1 MLTFGILFSTVV
13 NAEVVA
19 KPLVFGISVLTSV
32 IFALRIVLV
41 AKLVKLGILS
51 SIVFIF
57 ALFSVFL
64 MTSFLT
70 TLLSLLKSAGTGT
83 NSSKS
88 N

>member
-1 MLTFGILFSTVV
+1 MAMISNFLFNFINLDVIVSFLDKIANIWYSTVV
-13 NAEVVA
+13 NVEVVA

-57 ALFSVFL
+57 ALF
-64 MTSFLT
+64 
-70 TLLSLLKSAGTGT
+70 
-83 NSSKS
+83 
-88 N
+88 